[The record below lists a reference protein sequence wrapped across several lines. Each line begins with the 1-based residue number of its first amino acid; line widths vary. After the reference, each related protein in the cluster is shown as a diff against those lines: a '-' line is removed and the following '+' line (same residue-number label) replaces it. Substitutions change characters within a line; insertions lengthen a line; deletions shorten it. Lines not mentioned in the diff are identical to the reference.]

1 VKPSGQDFSV
11 RARPAKTHTA
21 EALKAAVRRAVP
33 LVIVCAVAGIV
44 VVNLQKQLAGPV
56 YSASASV
63 LLDNRG
69 LAEILT
75 ETQAPYVDPRRESE
89 NALALARATELY
101 ERVAAANRALGSP
114 GSIRGLVSVTG
125 DPDSDVISFTATG
138 SDPERVTDVAN
149 AVAHGYVDYRS
160 QTYDQDAIDAA
171 ISRLRDRQRESPND
185 TQTRTL
191 LERLEILRTIS
202 AGTPDAAVINEATGA
217 AKIAPNPV
225 RDSILGAAIGIVVA
239 LLLAGAREAFNT
251 RVQGEADV
259 EDALGRPVLASI
271 PSLPRTSGLVTV
283 GRHESRY
290 SDVYALLAANI
301 MQQHGEG
308 KLLLA
313 VTSAVAGE
321 GKTTTA
327 ANLAVA
333 FARRGSNVIIAD
345 FDVRKPAINAVFR
358 IPAVAFGVTDIV
370 RGGREL
376 ESSLWSFRFS
386 SNGDGAGGTILAPG
400 VVPTSQRRLAS
411 SGDGAG
417 ALMVLPAGGTDSGGR
432 IAQSPQMQQLLKKL
446 RASADVVI
454 LDTPPALLTV
464 EMAELSRLVDSVLV
478 VVRRGK
484 VTRRSLSAL
493 GRQAQSWPA
502 DVAGAVLTAA
512 DGEPSY
518 SDYYAV
524 GG

>member
-1 VKPSGQDFSV
+1 VS
-11 RARPAKTHTA
+11 ARPAKPNTA
-21 EALKAAVRRAVP
+21 EALKVAARRAVP
-33 LVIVCAVAGIV
+33 LVVVCALVGIA

-56 YSASASV
+56 YSASSRV

-75 ETQAPYVDPRRESE
+75 ETQAPYVDPRRASE
-89 NALALARATELY
+89 NAIALAHSTQLY
-101 ERVAAANRALGSP
+101 EQVAAENQRLGSA
-114 GSIRGLVSVTG
+114 GAIRGVVSVTG
-125 DPDSDVISFTATG
+125 SPDSDVITFTATG
-138 SDPERVTDVAN
+138 DDPERMTEVAN

-160 QTYDQDAIDAA
+160 KTYDRDAIDAA
-171 ISRLRDRQRESPND
+171 IARLRERQRESGD
-185 TQTRTL
+185 DAQTRTL

-202 AGTPDAAVINEATGA
+202 EGTPDAAVINEAGGA
-217 AKIAPNPV
+217 AKIAPNPA
-225 RDSILGAAIGIVVA
+225 RDSILGAAVGIVVA

-251 RVQGEADV
+251 RVQTETDV
-259 EDALGRPVLASI
+259 EDTLGRPVLASI
-271 PSLPRTSGLVTV
+271 PPLPRTSGLVTV

-301 MQQHGEG
+301 AQQHGEG

-333 FARRGSNVIIAD
+333 FARRGANVILAD
-345 FDVRKPAINAVFR
+345 FDVRKPAVNAVFR

-386 SNGDGAGGTILAPG
+386 SNGDGSGGTILAPG
-400 VVPTSQRRLAS
+400 VETSPRHRLAGTAT
-411 SGDGAG
+411 GDGAG
-417 ALMVLPAGGTDSGGR
+417 SLMVLPAGGTEAGGR
-432 IAQSPQMQQLLKKL
+432 IAQSPQLQQLLKKL

-464 EMAELSRLVDSVLV
+464 EMAELSRQVDSVLV
-478 VVRRGK
+478 VVRQGR

-493 GRQAQSWPA
+493 GRQTETWRAE
-502 DVAGAVLTAA
+502 VAGAVLTGASA
-512 DGEPSY
+512 DRGYGE
-518 SDYYAV
+518 YYAYS
-524 GG
+524 G